1 MLTSEFMKSSTSRKG
16 INHGMHNDQMRR
28 NHQMVATHRPWRSTM
43 TATTFETATPGRA
56 LRIGLWAAQG
66 LIFFVFA
73 SAGLVKLLT
82 PIPQLAAMMPW
93 AGQYS
98 ETFVRIIG
106 LIDLA
111 GGIGILLPAL
121 TRILPRL
128 TVLAALGCTV
138 LQVFALVFHLSRGET
153 DVTPLN
159 VVLLALSLF
168 VLWGRGRKAPI
179 TPRQL

>member
-1 MLTSEFMKSSTSRKG
+1 MST
-16 INHGMHNDQMRR
+16 
-28 NHQMVATHRPWRSTM
+28 
-43 TATTFETATPGRA
+43 TALEAATPGRA
-56 LRIGLWAAQG
+56 LRIGLWIAQA

-93 AGQYS
+93 AGQYP
-98 ETFVRIIG
+98 EAFVRIIG

-121 TRILPRL
+121 TRIWPRL
-128 TVLAALGCTV
+128 TVLAALGCAV
-138 LQVFALVFHLSRGET
+138 LQVFAIVFHVSRGEAA
-153 DVTPLN
+153 VMPLN
-159 VVLLALSLF
+159 LVLLALNLF

-179 TPRQL
+179 APRLL

>member
-1 MLTSEFMKSSTSRKG
+1 
-16 INHGMHNDQMRR
+16 
-28 NHQMVATHRPWRSTM
+28 M

-138 LQVFALVFHLSRGET
+138 LQVFGKRVFYRTGYARGWPRRR
-153 DVTPLN
+153 VTPGPSSVIGTAWL
-159 VVLLALSLF
+159 
-168 VLWGRGRKAPI
+168 
-179 TPRQL
+179 T

>member
-1 MLTSEFMKSSTSRKG
+1 MST
-16 INHGMHNDQMRR
+16 
-28 NHQMVATHRPWRSTM
+28 
-43 TATTFETATPGRA
+43 TALETASPGRT
-56 LRIGLWAAQG
+56 LRIGLWTAQA
-66 LIFFVFA
+66 LICFVFT

-82 PIPQLAAMMPW
+82 PIPQLAEMMPW

-98 ETFVRIIG
+98 EGFVRVIG

-128 TVLAALGCTV
+128 TVVAAFGCTV
-138 LQVFALVFHLSRGET
+138 LQVFALVFHFSRGEAA
-153 DVTPLN
+153 VTPLN
-159 VVLLALSLF
+159 FVLLALALL

-179 TPRQL
+179 AARQL

>member
-1 MLTSEFMKSSTSRKG
+1 VST
-16 INHGMHNDQMRR
+16 
-28 NHQMVATHRPWRSTM
+28 
-43 TATTFETATPGRA
+43 TTLETPAPGRA
-56 LRIGLWAAQG
+56 LRIGLWAAQI
-66 LIFFVFA
+66 LLAFVFI
-73 SAGLVKLLT
+73 SAGFVKLTT

-98 ETFVRIIG
+98 ETFVRSIA
-106 LIDLA
+106 LVDLA

-128 TVLAALGCTV
+128 TVLAALGCSV
-138 LQVFALVFHLSRGET
+138 LQVIALVFHLSRGEGP
-153 DVTPLN
+153 VTPLN

-179 TPRQL
+179 APRQL